1 MTIPTRRIALS
12 VLAVLFGAAALIS
25 PGPAHAEPDGLT
37 MTATVDDRDIAG
49 RTGADPVR
57 LTPDSAAGVAV
68 TLTNGS
74 AQQVEVRRVELT
86 GEVLGLRF
94 FSYSTAVGLKIAPGA
109 TETLRYQLDL
119 AGLDGQATGLI
130 AGRLA
135 VTGADGAELAH
146 VDTVT
151 DVRGS
156 IRSVY
161 GLFGIALAVLTGLA
175 LLDAAIGIAGHRLS
189 ANRWQRGV
197 RLLAPGVGIGLIFG
211 FTASV
216 LRWWV
221 PDTGVWLGVA
231 GAAAAI
237 AFVLGYLSPTPDSE
251 PDDALD
257 LGAVD
262 LAGNADTVRIAARG
276 PIAGTSENR

>member
-1 MTIPTRRIALS
+1 MTIPPRRIATA
-12 VLAVLFGAAALIS
+12 VLAALLGAAALLS
-25 PGPAHAEPDGLT
+25 PGPAHAEADGLEL
-37 MTATVDDRDIAG
+37 TATIDGRDIAG

-57 LTPDSAAGVAV
+57 LTPESAADIAV
-68 TLTNGS
+68 TLSNGG
-74 AQQVEVRRVELT
+74 AQQLEVRRVDLT

-94 FSYSTAVGLKIAPGA
+94 FSYSTSVGLKIAPGKS
-109 TETLRYQLDL
+109 ETLRYELDL

-130 AGRLA
+130 AGRLT
-135 VTGADGAELAH
+135 VTGTDGAELAH
-146 VDTVT
+146 VSTVT

-161 GLFGIALAVLTGLA
+161 GLFGIALAALTALA
-175 LLDAAIGIAGHRLS
+175 LLDAAIGIARHRLS

-197 RLLAPGVGIGLIFG
+197 RLLAPGVGIGLVFG

-237 AFVLGYLSPTPDSE
+237 AFVLGYLSPTPDSDPDE
-251 PDDALD
+251 PELDATD
-257 LGAVD
+257 IAE
-262 LAGNADTVRIAARG
+262 NADTVRIVSRG
-276 PIAGTSENR
+276 PIA